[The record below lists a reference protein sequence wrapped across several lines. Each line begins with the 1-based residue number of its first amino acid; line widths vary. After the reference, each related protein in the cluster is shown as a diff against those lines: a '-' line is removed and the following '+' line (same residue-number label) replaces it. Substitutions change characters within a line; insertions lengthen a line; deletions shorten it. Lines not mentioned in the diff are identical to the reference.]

1 MTVSELRPA
10 VPRCIR
16 KCLPHTIVV
25 GKNQANQLRMV
36 GEQLL
41 MEEDEFEPRL
51 GRIRSSG
58 SRRGRMYL
66 HQVIAATARA
76 GGAPIGRGRRFDGS
90 RIGRGGPV
98 AAILSSR
105 RHVTSVR
112 ARRAVVKTRLVRL
125 GGKGAVAARAHLRY
139 VQRDGVSRDGER
151 GALYS
156 AELDVGDGN
165 AFIERGAG
173 DRHQF
178 RFIVSAEDGA
188 EYDDLRPLVRRFM
201 ARMEEDLGTKLDWV
215 AADHRDTAHPH
226 THIILR
232 GKDDRGENLVIAPAY
247 IQRGM
252 RERMAELVTLDLG
265 PRTELD
271 VQRSLRRDVS
281 AERFTRLDRG
291 LLRDADEKR
300 IVSASQRNPLQQ
312 ALRAGRLK
320 KLEALGLAEPL
331 VAGRWRLADGLEERL
346 RRVGER
352 GDIVRT
358 MQRELAARAIE
369 RRVAELVPDA
379 AALAVP
385 LVGRVAGRGLSD
397 EVRDR
402 QYLLVDGLDGRVHY
416 VDLGRGDS
424 VEPLPN
430 GAVVRVVPAVP
441 EARAADLVVAEVA
454 AANEGLYSMERH
466 LLHDPSASIAF
477 AEAHVRRLEAIRRGT
492 DGVERRPD
500 GTWVIAEDHLSRAE
514 AYEARVARER
524 PVRVELLSSLPVE
537 RLPGAEGATWLDRE
551 LLSGTPEPIR
561 DAGFGREV
569 KSALATR
576 RQWLIEQ
583 ELAHEEQGAL
593 VTNGRLLATLRRR
606 DLTVA
611 AAQLQSE
618 LGLGWK
624 EVGEEGTAQGKLMR
638 RVDLASGRFA
648 LLSDSLEFSLVPWR
662 PEMEQRI
669 GRELSVRS
677 RGGGISWTIGR
688 ERSGPQIGM

>member
-1 MTVSELRPA
+1 M
-10 VPRCIR
+10 
-16 KCLPHTIVV
+16 
-25 GKNQANQLRMV
+25 
-36 GEQLL
+36 GES
-41 MEEDEFEPRL
+41 DFEPRL
-51 GRIRSSG
+51 GRMRSTG
-58 SRRGRMYL
+58 SRRGRKYL
-66 HQVIAATARA
+66 HRVISATARA
-76 GGAPIGRGRRFDGS
+76 GGTPICARQRFDGS
-90 RIGRGGPV
+90 RIGRGGTV
-98 AAILSSR
+98 AALLTSRGRSSSAR
-105 RHVTSVR
+105 T
-112 ARRAVVKTRLVRL
+112 RRAVVKTRLVRL
-125 GGKGAVAARAHLRY
+125 AGQAVAAARAHLRY
-139 VQRDGVSRDGER
+139 VQRDGVSQEGER

-156 AELDVGDGN
+156 AELDTADGKS
-165 AFIERGAG
+165 FLERSAD

-232 GKDDRGENLVIAPAY
+232 GKDDRGENLVIAPSY
-247 IQRGM
+247 VQRGM
-252 RERMAELVTLDLG
+252 RERLAELVTLDLG

-271 VQRSLRRDVS
+271 VQRALRRDVS
-281 AERFTRLDRG
+281 TKRFTGLDRG
-291 LLRDADEKR
+291 LLRDADEER
-300 IVSASQRNPLQQ
+300 IVSASRRDPLQQ

-331 VAGRWRLADGLEERL
+331 VAGRWRLAEGLEERL
-346 RRVGER
+346 RRLGER

-358 MQRELAARAIE
+358 MQRELSARAIE
-369 RRVAELVPDA
+369 RGVAELVPDA
-379 AALAVP
+379 AALTGP

-416 VDLGRGDS
+416 VDLGRGDA
-424 VEPLPN
+424 VEPLPD
-430 GAVVRVVPAVP
+430 GAVVRVVPVVP
-441 EARAADLVVAEVA
+441 EARAADRVVAEVA
-454 AANEGLYSMERH
+454 AANHRLYSVERH
-466 LLHDPSASIAF
+466 LLHDKSASIAF

-492 DGVERRPD
+492 EGVERRED
-500 GTWVIAEDHLSRAE
+500 GTWIIAEDHISRAE

-524 PVRVELLSSLPVE
+524 PVRVELLSPLPVE
-537 RLPGAEGATWLDRE
+537 RLLEADGATWLDRE
-551 LLSGTPEPIR
+551 LLSASPEPVR

-569 KSALATR
+569 RSALTMR

-583 ELAHEEQGAL
+583 ELAREEQGAL
-593 VTNGRLLATLRRR
+593 VTNGQLLATLRRR
-606 DLTVA
+606 DLAGA

-618 LGLGWK
+618 LGLGWRD
-624 EVGEEGTAQGKLMR
+624 VGEEGTGQGKLVR

-669 GRELSVRS
+669 GRELSVRV

-688 ERSGPQIGM
+688 ERSGPQIGW

>member
-1 MTVSELRPA
+1 MRE
-10 VPRCIR
+10 
-16 KCLPHTIVV
+16 
-25 GKNQANQLRMV
+25 G
-36 GEQLL
+36 
-41 MEEDEFEPRL
+41 EFEPRL
-51 GRIRSSG
+51 GRMRSAG
-58 SRRGRMYL
+58 SRRGRKYL
-66 HQVIAATARA
+66 HQVIAATVRA
-76 GGAPIGRGRRFDGS
+76 GSSATGGGRRFDGS
-90 RIGRGGPV
+90 RIGRGGPL

-105 RHVTSVR
+105 ASGVSGRS
-112 ARRAVVKTRLVRL
+112 RRAVVKTRLVRL
-125 GGKGAVAARAHLRY
+125 GGKGLAAARAHLRY

-151 GALYS
+151 GSLYS
-156 AELDVGDGN
+156 AELDAADGKS
-165 AFIERGAG
+165 FLERGAD

-232 GKDDRGENLVIAPAY
+232 GKDYRGENLVIAPSY

-252 RERMAELVTLDLG
+252 RERLAELVTLDLG

-271 VQRSLRRDVS
+271 VQRALRRDVS
-281 AERFTRLDRG
+281 AERFTGLDRG
-291 LLRDADEKR
+291 LLRDADEER
-300 IVSASQRNPLQQ
+300 IVSTSRRDPLQQ

-320 KLEALGLAEPL
+320 KLEALGLAEPSGG
-331 VAGRWRLADGLEERL
+331 GRWRLAEDLEERL
-346 RRVGER
+346 RRLGER

-358 MQRELAARAIE
+358 MQRELSARAIE
-369 RRVAELVPDA
+369 RGVAELVPDA
-379 AALAVP
+379 TALTGP

-402 QYLLVDGLDGRVHY
+402 QYLFVDGLDGRVHY
-416 VDLGRGDS
+416 VDLGRGDA
-424 VEPLPN
+424 VEPLPD
-430 GAVVRVVPAVP
+430 GAVVRVVPVVP
-441 EARAADLVVAEVA
+441 EARAADRVVAEVA
-454 AANEGLYSMERH
+454 AANDGLYSVERH
-466 LLHDPSASIAF
+466 LLHDVSASIAF
-477 AEAHVRRLEAIRRGT
+477 AEAHVRRLEAIRRGAG
-492 DGVERRPD
+492 GVERRED
-500 GTWVIAEDHLSRAE
+500 GAWIIAEDHLSQAE

-524 PVRVELLSSLPVE
+524 PVRVELLSPLRVE
-537 RLPGAEGATWLDRE
+537 RLVGAQGATWLDRE
-551 LLSGTPEPIR
+551 LVSGSPEPVR

-569 KSALATR
+569 RGALALR

-583 ELAHEEQGAL
+583 DLAREEQGGL

-606 DLTVA
+606 DLAGA

-624 EVGEEGTAQGKLMR
+624 DVGEEGSAQGKLVR

-669 GRELSVRS
+669 GRELSVRV

-688 ERSGPQIGM
+688 ERSGPQIGW

>member
-1 MTVSELRPA
+1 M
-10 VPRCIR
+10 
-16 KCLPHTIVV
+16 
-25 GKNQANQLRMV
+25 
-36 GEQLL
+36 GEG
-41 MEEDEFEPRL
+41 DFEPRL
-51 GRIRSSG
+51 GRIRSIG
-58 SRRGRMYL
+58 SRRGRKYL

-76 GGAPIGRGRRFDGS
+76 GGASPGTVRCFDGS
-90 RIGRGGPV
+90 RIARGGPV
-98 AAILSSR
+98 AAVLSSR
-105 RHVTSVR
+105 
-112 ARRAVVKTRLVRL
+112 ARGVSGRSRRTVVKTRLVRL
-125 GGKGAVAARAHLRY
+125 GGKGMAAARAHLRY

-156 AELDVGDGN
+156 AEVDAADGKE
-165 AFIERGAG
+165 FLERGTR

-232 GKDDRGENLVIAPAY
+232 GKDDRGENLVIAPSY

-252 RERMAELVTLDLG
+252 RERLAELVTLDLG

-271 VQRSLRRDVS
+271 VQRALRRDVS
-281 AERFTRLDRG
+281 AERFTRLDQR
-291 LLRDADEKR
+291 LLRDADEER
-300 IVSASQRNPLQQ
+300 IVSASRRDPLQQ
-312 ALRAGRLK
+312 AMRAGRLK
-320 KLEALGLAEPL
+320 KLEALDLAEPL
-331 VAGRWRLADGLEERL
+331 VAGRWRLVEGLEERL
-346 RRVGER
+346 RRLGER

-358 MQRELAARAIE
+358 MQRELSARRIE
-369 RRVAELVPDA
+369 RGVAEFVPDA
-379 AALAVP
+379 AALRGP

-402 QYLLVDGLDGRVHY
+402 QYLLVDGVDGRVHY
-416 VDLGRGDS
+416 VDLGRGDG
-424 VEPLPN
+424 VEPLPDR
-430 GAVVRVVPAVP
+430 AVVRVVSVEPA
-441 EARAADLVVAEVA
+441 ARVVAEVA
-454 AANEGLYSMERH
+454 AANDGLYSIERH
-466 LLHDPSASIAF
+466 LIHDRNASIAF

-492 DGVERRPD
+492 GGVERRED
-500 GTWVIAEDHLSRAE
+500 GTWIIAENHVERAQV
-514 AYEARVARER
+514 YEARLARER
-524 PVRVELLSSLPVE
+524 PVRVELLSPLPVE
-537 RLPGAEGATWLDRE
+537 RLVGAHGATWLDRE
-551 LLSGTPEPIR
+551 LLSASPEPMR

-583 ELAHEEQGAL
+583 ELVRDEQGAL
-593 VTNGRLLATLRRR
+593 VTNGRLLATLRQR
-606 DLTVA
+606 DLAGA

-618 LGLGWK
+618 LGRGWRD
-624 EVGEEGTAQGKLMR
+624 VGEEGTAQGKLMR

-669 GRELSVRS
+669 GRELSVRV

-688 ERSGPQIGM
+688 ERSGPQIGW

>member
-1 MTVSELRPA
+1 M
-10 VPRCIR
+10 
-16 KCLPHTIVV
+16 
-25 GKNQANQLRMV
+25 
-36 GEQLL
+36 
-41 MEEDEFEPRL
+41 
-51 GRIRSSG
+51 
-58 SRRGRMYL
+58 
-66 HQVIAATARA
+66 
-76 GGAPIGRGRRFDGS
+76 
-90 RIGRGGPV
+90 
-98 AAILSSR
+98 
-105 RHVTSVR
+105 
-112 ARRAVVKTRLVRL
+112 KTRLVRL
-125 GGKGAVAARAHLRY
+125 GGKAVAAARAHLRY

-151 GALYS
+151 GTLYS
-156 AELDVGDGN
+156 AELDSAVGN
-165 AFIERGAG
+165 AFLERGAG

-232 GKDDRGENLVIAPAY
+232 GKDDRGENLVIAPSY
-247 IQRGM
+247 IRHGM
-252 RERMAELVTLDLG
+252 RERLAELVTLDLG

-271 VQRSLRRDVS
+271 VQRALRRDVS
-281 AERFTRLDRG
+281 AERFTGLDRG
-291 LLRDADEKR
+291 LVRDADEER
-300 IVSASQRNPLQQ
+300 IVSATRRDPLQQ
-312 ALRAGRLK
+312 AMRAGRLK

-331 VAGRWRLADGLEERL
+331 VAGRWRLAEGLEERL
-346 RRVGER
+346 RRLGER

-358 MQRELAARAIE
+358 MQRELSARQIE
-369 RRVAELVPDA
+369 RGVAELVPDA
-379 AALAVP
+379 GPLRSP
-385 LVGRVAGRGLSD
+385 LVGRVSGRGLSD

-402 QYLLVDGLDGRVHY
+402 QYLLVDGVDGRVHY
-416 VDLGRGDS
+416 VDLGRGDG
-424 VEPLPN
+424 VEPLPD
-430 GAVVRVVPAVP
+430 GAVVRVVPV
-441 EARAADLVVAEVA
+441 ERAAREADRVVAEVA
-454 AANEGLYSMERH
+454 AANDGLYSVERH
-466 LLHDPSASIAF
+466 LLHDESASIAF

-492 DGVERRPD
+492 GGVERRED
-500 GTWVIAEDHLSRAE
+500 GTWVIAQDHLARTK

-524 PVRVELLSSLPVE
+524 PVRVELLSPLPVE

-551 LLSGTPEPIR
+551 LLSGYPEPVR

-569 KSALATR
+569 KSALAMR

-583 ELAHEEQGAL
+583 ELAREEQGAL

-606 DLTVA
+606 DLAGA
-611 AAQLQSE
+611 ATQLQSE
-618 LGLGWK
+618 LGLGWRD
-624 EVGEEGTAQGKLMR
+624 VGEEGTAQGKLVR

-669 GRELSVRS
+669 GRELSVRV

>member
-1 MTVSELRPA
+1 LA
-10 VPRCIR
+10 
-16 KCLPHTIVV
+16 
-25 GKNQANQLRMV
+25 
-36 GEQLL
+36 
-41 MEEDEFEPRL
+41 
-51 GRIRSSG
+51 
-58 SRRGRMYL
+58 
-66 HQVIAATARA
+66 
-76 GGAPIGRGRRFDGS
+76 
-90 RIGRGGPV
+90 
-98 AAILSSR
+98 
-105 RHVTSVR
+105 
-112 ARRAVVKTRLVRL
+112 
-125 GGKGAVAARAHLRY
+125 AARAHLRY

-151 GALYS
+151 RALYS
-156 AELDVGDGN
+156 AEMDAADGKE
-165 AFIERGAG
+165 FLERGAG

-232 GKDDRGENLVIAPAY
+232 GKDDRGENLVIAPSY

-252 RERMAELVTLDLG
+252 RERLAELVTLDLG

-271 VQRSLRRDVS
+271 VQRALRRDVS
-281 AERFTRLDRG
+281 AERFTGLDQG
-291 LLRDADEKR
+291 LLRDADEER
-300 IVSASQRNPLQQ
+300 IVSTSRRDPLQQ

-331 VAGRWRLADGLEERL
+331 VAERWRLAEGLEERL
-346 RRVGER
+346 CRLGER

-358 MQRELAARAIE
+358 MQRELSARAIQ
-369 RRVAELVPDA
+369 RGVAELVPDA
-379 AALAVP
+379 AALAGP

-416 VDLGRGDS
+416 VDLGRGDA
-424 VEPLPN
+424 VEPLPD
-430 GAVVRVVPAVP
+430 GAVVRVVPVVP
-441 EARAADLVVAEVA
+441 EARAADRVVAEVA
-454 AANEGLYSMERH
+454 GANDGLYSVERH
-466 LLHDPSASIAF
+466 LLHDQTASIAF
-477 AEAHVRRLEAIRRGT
+477 AEAHVRRLEAIRRATGGA
-492 DGVERRPD
+492 DRRED
-500 GTWVIAEDHLSRAE
+500 GTWIIAKDHVARAE
-514 AYEARVARER
+514 AYEARVARVR
-524 PVRVELLSSLPVE
+524 PVRVELLSPLPVE
-537 RLPGAEGATWLDRE
+537 RLIEADGATWLDRE
-551 LLSGTPEPIR
+551 LLSDLPEPVR

-583 ELAHEEQGAL
+583 ELAREEQGAL
-593 VTNGRLLATLRRR
+593 ITNGRLLATLRRR
-606 DLTVA
+606 DLAGA

-618 LGLGWK
+618 LGLGWRD
-624 EVGEEGTAQGKLMR
+624 VGEEGTAQGKLMR

-669 GRELSVRS
+669 GRELSVRV

>member
-1 MTVSELRPA
+1 
-10 VPRCIR
+10 
-16 KCLPHTIVV
+16 
-25 GKNQANQLRMV
+25 
-36 GEQLL
+36 
-41 MEEDEFEPRL
+41 MEENRFEPRL
-51 GRIRSSG
+51 GRIRSTR
-58 SRRGRMYL
+58 SRRGRKYL

-76 GGAPIGRGRRFDGS
+76 GGAPDWGGRRFDGS

-105 RHVTSVR
+105 GRAASFR

-125 GGKGAVAARAHLRY
+125 GGKGVAAARAHIRY

-156 AELDVGDGN
+156 AELDAADGK
-165 AFIERGAG
+165 AFLERGAG

-178 RFIVSAEDGA
+178 RFIVSAEDGG

-226 THIILR
+226 THIIVR
-232 GKDDRGENLVIAPAY
+232 GRDDRGENLVIAPSY

-252 RERMAELVTLDLG
+252 RERLAELVTLDLG

-271 VQRSLRRDVS
+271 VQRALRRDVS
-281 AERFTRLDRG
+281 AERFTGLDHG
-291 LLRDADEKR
+291 LLHDADEER
-300 IVSASQRNPLQQ
+300 IVSASRRDPLQQ

-331 VAGRWRLADGLEERL
+331 VAGRWRLAEELEERL
-346 RRVGER
+346 RRLGER

-358 MQRELAARAIE
+358 MQRELSARAIE
-369 RRVAELVPDA
+369 RGVAELVPDA
-379 AALAVP
+379 AALTGT

-402 QYLLVDGLDGRVHY
+402 QYLLVDGVDGRVHY
-416 VDLGRGDS
+416 VELGRGDA
-424 VEPLPN
+424 VGPLPD
-430 GAVVRVVPAVP
+430 GAVVRVVPVVP
-441 EARAADLVVAEVA
+441 EVRPADRVVAEVA
-454 AANEGLYSMERH
+454 AANDGLYSVERH
-466 LLHDPSASIAF
+466 LLHDKSASIAF

-492 DGVERRPD
+492 GGVERRED
-500 GTWVIAEDHLSRAE
+500 GTWTIADDHLSRAE
-514 AYEARVARER
+514 VYEARVARER
-524 PVRVELLSSLPVE
+524 PVRVELLSPLPME
-537 RLPGAEGATWLDRE
+537 RLVGADGATWLDRE
-551 LLSGTPEPIR
+551 LLSASPEPMR

-583 ELAHEEQGAL
+583 ELAREEQGAL

-606 DLTVA
+606 DLAGA

-618 LGLGWK
+618 LGLGWR
-624 EVGEEGTAQGKLMR
+624 EVGEEGTAQGKLVR

-669 GRELSVRS
+669 GRELSVRV

>member
-1 MTVSELRPA
+1 
-10 VPRCIR
+10 
-16 KCLPHTIVV
+16 
-25 GKNQANQLRMV
+25 MV
-36 GEQLL
+36 GAEQRI
-41 MEEDEFEPRL
+41 MEEGDFEPRL
-51 GRIRSSG
+51 GRIRSIG
-58 SRRGRMYL
+58 SRRSRRYL
-66 HQVIAATARA
+66 HRVIAATART
-76 GGAPIGRGRRFDGS
+76 GVSPMVGRRGFDGS
-90 RIGRGGPV
+90 RIGRGGAV
-98 AAILSSR
+98 ASLLAYRGRSASARSR
-105 RHVTSVR
+105 RVI
-112 ARRAVVKTRLVRL
+112 VKTRLVRL
-125 GGKGAVAARAHLRY
+125 GGKGMAASRAHLRY

-156 AELDVGDGN
+156 AELDTADGKK
-165 AFIERGAG
+165 FLERGAG

-201 ARMEEDLGTKLDWV
+201 ARMGEDLGTNLDWV

-232 GKDDRGENLVIAPAY
+232 GKDDRGENLVIAPSY

-252 RERMAELVTLDLG
+252 RERLVELVTLDLG

-271 VQRSLRRDVS
+271 VQRALRRDVS
-281 AERFTRLDRG
+281 AERFTGLDRG
-291 LLRDADEKR
+291 LLRDADEER
-300 IVSASQRNPLQQ
+300 IVSSSPRDPLQQ

-331 VAGRWRLADGLEERL
+331 VAGRWRLAEGLEERL
-346 RRVGER
+346 RRLGER

-358 MQRELAARAIE
+358 MQRELSARRIK
-369 RRVAELVPDA
+369 RGVAELVPDA
-379 AALAVP
+379 AAMAGP
-385 LVGRVAGRGLSD
+385 LVGRLAGRGLSD
-397 EVRDR
+397 EMRDR
-402 QYLLVDGLDGRVHY
+402 QYLLVDAVDGRVHY
-416 VDLGRGDS
+416 VDLGRGDG
-424 VEPLPN
+424 VAPLPD
-430 GAVVRVVPAVP
+430 GAVVRVVPVVP
-441 EARAADLVVAEVA
+441 EARAADRVVAEVA
-454 AANEGLYSMERH
+454 RTNGGLYSVERH
-466 LLHDPSASIAF
+466 LLHDEGASIAF

-492 DGVERRPD
+492 GGVERRED
-500 GTWVIAEDHLSRAE
+500 GTWIIAEDHLERAE
-514 AYEARVARER
+514 AFEARAARER
-524 PVRVELLSSLPVE
+524 PVRVELLSPLPVE

-551 LLSGTPEPIR
+551 LLSESPEPVR
-561 DAGFGREV
+561 DAGFGRVV

-583 ELAHEEQGAL
+583 ELAREEQGAL

-606 DLTVA
+606 DLAGA

-618 LGLGWK
+618 LGLGWRD
-624 EVGEEGTAQGKLMR
+624 VGEEGSAQGTLVR

-669 GRELSVRS
+669 GRELSVRM

>member
-1 MTVSELRPA
+1 M
-10 VPRCIR
+10 
-16 KCLPHTIVV
+16 
-25 GKNQANQLRMV
+25 
-36 GEQLL
+36 GEG
-41 MEEDEFEPRL
+41 DFEPRL
-51 GRIRSSG
+51 GRMRSAG
-58 SRRGRMYL
+58 SRRGRKYL
-66 HQVIAATARA
+66 HRVIAATARA
-76 GGAPIGRGRRFDGS
+76 GGARPSGRRRFDGS
-90 RIGRGGPV
+90 RIGRGGAV
-98 AAILSSR
+98 AALLTSCR
-105 RHVTSVR
+105 RSPSART
-112 ARRAVVKTRLVRL
+112 RRAVVKTRLVRL
-125 GGKGAVAARAHLRY
+125 AGKGLAAARAHLRY
-139 VQRDGVSRDGER
+139 VQRDGVSHDGER
-151 GALYS
+151 KALYS
-156 AELDVGDGN
+156 AQLDTADGKS
-165 AFIERGAG
+165 FLERSAA

-232 GKDDRGENLVIAPAY
+232 GKDDRGENLVIAPSY

-252 RERMAELVTLDLG
+252 RERLAELVTLDLG

-271 VQRSLRRDVS
+271 VQRALRRDVS
-281 AERFTRLDRG
+281 AERFTGLDRR
-291 LLRDADEKR
+291 LLRDADDER
-300 IVSASQRNPLQQ
+300 IVSASRRDPLQQ

-331 VAGRWRLADGLEERL
+331 VAGRWRLAEGLEERL
-346 RRVGER
+346 RRLGER

-358 MQRELAARAIE
+358 MQRELSARAIE
-369 RRVAELVPDA
+369 RGLAELVPDA
-379 AALAVP
+379 APLAGP

-416 VDLGRGDS
+416 VDLGRGDG
-424 VEPLPN
+424 VEPLPD
-430 GAVVRVVPAVP
+430 GAVVRVVPVVP
-441 EARAADLVVAEVA
+441 ETRAADQVVVEVA
-454 AANEGLYSMERH
+454 AAHGGLYSVERH
-466 LLHDPSASIAF
+466 LLHDESASIAF

-492 DGVERRPD
+492 GGVERRED
-500 GTWVIAEDHLSRAE
+500 GTWIIADDHVARAE

-524 PVRVELLSSLPVE
+524 PVRVELLAPLPLE
-537 RLPGAEGATWLDRE
+537 RLVGADGATWLDRE
-551 LLSGTPEPIR
+551 LLSGSPEPAR

-569 KSALATR
+569 TSALAMR
-576 RQWLIEQ
+576 RQWLIDQ
-583 ELAHEEQGAL
+583 ELAREEQGTL
-593 VTNGRLLATLRRR
+593 TTNGRLLATLRRR
-606 DLTVA
+606 DLAGA

-618 LGLGWK
+618 LGVGWRD
-624 EVGEEGTAQGKLMR
+624 VGEEGTAQGKLVR

-669 GRELSVRS
+669 GRELSVRM

>member
-1 MTVSELRPA
+1 MD
-10 VPRCIR
+10 
-16 KCLPHTIVV
+16 
-25 GKNQANQLRMV
+25 
-36 GEQLL
+36 
-41 MEEDEFEPRL
+41 EDQFEPRL
-51 GRIRSSG
+51 GRIRSIG
-58 SRRGRMYL
+58 SWGARKYL

-76 GGAPIGRGRRFDGS
+76 GGGLTSGGRRFDGS
-90 RIGRGGPV
+90 RIGRGGAV
-98 AAILSSR
+98 AALLWSRGRSSGAR
-105 RHVTSVR
+105 T
-112 ARRAVVKTRLVRL
+112 RRAVVKTRLVRL
-125 GGKGAVAARAHLRY
+125 GGKGVAAARAHLRY

-156 AELDVGDGN
+156 AELDAADGK
-165 AFIERGAG
+165 AFLARGAG

-178 RFIVSAEDGA
+178 RLIVSAEDGV
-188 EYDDLRPLVRRFM
+188 EYDDLRPLARRFM
-201 ARMEEDLGTKLDWV
+201 AQMQEDLGTKLDWV

-232 GKDDRGENLVIAPAY
+232 GKDDRGENLVIAPSY

-252 RERMAELVTLDLG
+252 RERLAELVTLDLG

-271 VQRSLRRDVS
+271 VQRALRRDVS
-281 AERFTRLDRG
+281 VERFTGLDRG
-291 LLRDADEKR
+291 LQRDADEER
-300 IVSASQRNPLQQ
+300 IVSASRGDPLQQ

-331 VAGRWRLADGLEERL
+331 VAGRWRLAEGLEERL
-346 RRVGER
+346 RRLGER

-358 MQRELAARAIE
+358 MQRELSARRIE
-369 RRVAELVPDA
+369 RGVAELVPDA
-379 AALAVP
+379 AAMAGP

-397 EVRDR
+397 EMRDR

-416 VDLGRGDS
+416 VDLGRGDA
-424 VEPLPN
+424 VEPLPD
-430 GAVVRVVPAVP
+430 GAIVRVVPVTP
-441 EARAADLVVAEVA
+441 EARAADRVVAEVA
-454 AANEGLYSMERH
+454 GAHGGLYSVERH
-466 LLHDPSASIAF
+466 LLYDQTASIAF
-477 AEAHVRRLEAIRRGT
+477 AEAHVRRLEAIRRATGGA
-492 DGVERRPD
+492 DRRGD
-500 GTWVIAEDHLSRAE
+500 GTWIIAKDHVARAE
-514 AYEARVARER
+514 AYEARASRER
-524 PVRVELLSSLPVE
+524 PVRVELLSPLPVE
-537 RLPGAEGATWLDRE
+537 RLLGADGATWLDRE
-551 LLSGTPEPIR
+551 LMSGSPEPVR

-583 ELAHEEQGAL
+583 ELAREEQGAL

-606 DLTVA
+606 DLAGA

-618 LGLGWK
+618 LGLGWRD
-624 EVGEEGTAQGKLMR
+624 VGEEGTAQGKLVR
-638 RVDLASGRFA
+638 RMDLASGRFA

-669 GRELSVRS
+669 GRELSVRM